1 MNQFL
6 ISVANVILDN
16 EYKQRQTEL
25 INEVQVMAKA
35 LSDSLADPTNEDLKI
50 KLTLIQDRAGA
61 MKERFVNEMAE
72 LTQSADREITS

>member
-16 EYKQRQTEL
+16 EFKQRQTEL
-25 INEVQVMAKA
+25 INEVQIMAKA

-50 KLTLIQDRAGA
+50 KLTLVQDRAGA
-61 MKERFVNEMAE
+61 MKERFMNEMAE